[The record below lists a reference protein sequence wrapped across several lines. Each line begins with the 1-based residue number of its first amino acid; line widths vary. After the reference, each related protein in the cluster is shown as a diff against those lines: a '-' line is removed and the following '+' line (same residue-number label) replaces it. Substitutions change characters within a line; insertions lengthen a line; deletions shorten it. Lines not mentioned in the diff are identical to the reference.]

1 MKKSKKSSWS
11 AWISLLFLLAFPACY
26 EEVEGCLDVAAKNF
40 TVDADLICP
49 DDCCVYPSLKL
60 VLNHRVGT
68 PDQSTALVYL
78 DSIYHD
84 AQGQPFRLQL
94 MQYFLSNFELIR
106 PSGESVRVADQID
119 IQAYNSDGSLSD
131 HTLVDDY
138 LLINPSFS
146 RSLSVGEIKTSGTFE
161 AIRFSLG
168 LDELANATNS
178 NEVTAGHPLGAQEE
192 QMYLSKDQGYDF
204 IKLGLLKD
212 TISTDTIP
220 EIVDISG
227 AANRIDYF
235 LSFGQPFDLNPGF
248 NITLTLHIDY
258 GIWLSSIADIKNDS
272 AEEIAEKTVSG
283 LSQAITLLAITVD
296 NR

>member
-1 MKKSKKSSWS
+1 MKKNKKSSRS
-11 AWISLLFLLAFPACY
+11 AWISLLFLLALPACY
-26 EEVEGCLDVAAKNF
+26 EEVEGCLDVAAKNYS
-40 TVDADLICP
+40 VDADVICP
-49 DDCCVYPSLKL
+49 DDCCLYPSLKL
-60 VLNHRVGT
+60 ILNHRVGT
-68 PDQSTALVYL
+68 PAQSSALVYL
-78 DSIYHD
+78 DSIYQD
-84 AQGQPFRLQL
+84 ALGQPFRLQL

-106 PSGESVRVADQID
+106 PTGEPVRVTDQLA

-131 HTLVDDY
+131 HSLIDDY

-146 RSLSVGEIKTSGTFE
+146 RSLSVGEIKASGTFE

-168 LDELANATNS
+168 LDELANATNPS
-178 NEVTAGHPLGAQEE
+178 SVEEDHPLGVQEE
-192 QMYLSKDQGYDF
+192 QMYISKDQGYDF
-204 IKLGLLKD
+204 IKLGLLRD

-220 EIVDISG
+220 DIVGING

-258 GIWLSSIADIKNDS
+258 GIWLSSITDIKNDS
-272 AEEIAEKTVSG
+272 AEKIAEKTVSG